1 MVEAQGTTGADEP
14 PIQSV
19 GRLGK
24 NTDHSCSQYICEL
37 PNVQLYRPCILI
49 VFFVKGDNAHWGD
62 HIDHYDHSGTFSQAI
77 KETQSLWPGGGHEI
91 TFWGKRVSTL
101 VSVKPCHGLV
111 ISAAHQNTSNQ
122 TTGKGGPKTRARY
135 VFTLR
140 LGLCGWDNM
149 VEN

>member
-49 VFFVKGDNAHWGD
+49 VFLSRA
-62 HIDHYDHSGTFSQAI
+62 IMLSGVTILTIMTILEHLAKQLR
-77 KETQSLWPGGGHEI
+77 KH
-91 TFWGKRVSTL
+91 KVCDL
-101 VSVKPCHGLV
+101 VVVMK
-111 ISAAHQNTSNQ
+111 
-122 TTGKGGPKTRARY
+122 
-135 VFTLR
+135 
-140 LGLCGWDNM
+140 
-149 VEN
+149 